1 MRVNLG
7 RLTNRASE
15 EGTMVRILTKQ
26 PTALL
31 NAFYVNGEFQIIGHW
46 AIKRITIEQV
56 EVWDYVG
63 QS

>member
-1 MRVNLG
+1 
-7 RLTNRASE
+7 
-15 EGTMVRILTKQ
+15 MVRVLTKQ

>member
-1 MRVNLG
+1 
-7 RLTNRASE
+7 
-15 EGTMVRILTKQ
+15 MVRILTKQ

-63 QS
+63 QSWNTYRNQRAGW